1 MKKNIAVIT
10 ARAGSKRI
18 KNKNLLN
25 FFGKPII
32 AYSILAAKKTN
43 IFDEVYVSTDSK
55 KIEKISKKFGAKV
68 PFLREKNLS
77 DDLTGTHSVVSGFLK
92 KIDLRNVENICCLY
106 PTAPLMKHT
115 DIIKGF
121 KILKKNQKNYIF
133 SGAQVEINNFSYFSL
148 NKKSFLENINHVS
161 YKIKNKK
168 SILYTDAAQFYWA
181 SKNTWLK
188 NKEIISNKSKI
199 IEIPFERVHD
209 LNSPLDLKILRL
221 KKDKLK

>member
-1 MKKNIAVIT
+1 MKKNIAIIT

-43 IFDEVYVSTDSK
+43 IFDAVYVSTDSK

-68 PFLREKNLS
+68 PSLREKKLS
-77 DDLTGTHSVVSGFLK
+77 DNTTGTYSVVSAFLK

-133 SGAQVEINNFSYFSL
+133 SGMKVEINNFSYFSL
-148 NKKSFLENINHVS
+148 NKKGFLKNINHVNH
-161 YKIKNKK
+161 KIKNKK

-188 NKEIISNKSKI
+188 NTKIISNKSKI
-199 IEIPFERVHD
+199 IEIPFEIAHD

-221 KKDKLK
+221 KKNNLK

>member
-1 MKKNIAVIT
+1 MRKNIAIIT

-68 PFLREKNLS
+68 PSLREKKLS

-92 KIDLRNVENICCLY
+92 KIDLRNVDNICCLY

-115 DIIKGF
+115 DIIRGS
-121 KILKKNQKNYIF
+121 KILKKNKKSYIF
-133 SGAQVEINNFSYFSL
+133 SGVKVEINNFSYFSL
-148 NKKSFLENINHVS
+148 NKNNFLKDINHVN
-161 YKIKNKK
+161 YEIKNKK

-188 NKEIISNKSKI
+188 NTKIISNKSKI